1 MSGAGKGGGDAGV
14 REQPAADTGN
24 GSREAESRPVGQ
36 STPKPST
43 VNAAPEVPRP
53 PKLDDGKIK
62 GPVLGFAAKR
72 CLDIVGGKAVDGA
85 QLRLDACSGQQRQ
98 RFEFRPDGQ
107 VWTLYQQKMC
117 MDVAWGSKK
126 NGAAIQIANCAKNG
140 AQKFQIMTDGSLVNP
155 QSGKCVEAVDL
166 GGSTGFRL
174 QLQTCDGAKNQK
186 WQIG

>member
-1 MSGAGKGGGDAGV
+1 M
-14 REQPAADTGN
+14 
-24 GSREAESRPVGQ
+24 GQ

-166 GGSTGFRL
+166 GGSTGYRL